1 MGMMALVNVTNAQV
15 LIFRLLPL
23 LLKIDAAVFEAKMTN
38 NSQDITKNQFQRQLT
53 VPLHK
58 LTLLSN
64 TYMEEKYFTFF

>member
-1 MGMMALVNVTNAQV
+1 MMALVNVTNAQV

-23 LLKIDAAVFEAKMTN
+23 LLKIDAAVFEANMTN

-58 LTLLSN
+58 LTLLSD
-64 TYMEEKYFTFF
+64 TYMEEKYSTFF